1 VGPVEK
7 RALTVASVLD
17 EKERCAQAINKAL
30 DDFVRAT
37 GCHISDLV
45 VVKTDQNGIQ
55 AVGLRVEIF

>member
-1 VGPVEK
+1 MGAVEK

-37 GCHISDLV
+37 SCHISDLV

-55 AVGLRVEIF
+55 AVWLRVEIF